1 MFWLQLI
8 KNFIQILRS
17 GQTPRQIAG
26 GFALGSMVG
35 LMPLLTLQ
43 GLFIWLVILVL
54 DVNLTAALLSA
65 TLFTLVAYLF
75 DPLFHALGY
84 FFLTDI
90 SALQG
95 LWSSLY
101 NAPVA
106 PLTRFNN
113 TVVLG
118 SLLGSLVLF
127 LPVYFGMR
135 RFVLAYRT
143 HLHTR
148 IEKWK
153 IYQVLSKSALVRW
166 YDRVKNLG
174 S

>member
-1 MFWLQLI
+1 MFWLQII
-8 KNFIQILRS
+8 KGFIQVLRS

-26 GFALGSMVG
+26 GFALGAIVG
-35 LMPLLTLQ
+35 LMPFFTLQ
-43 GLFIWLVILVL
+43 GLLLWLVILVL
-54 DVNLTAALLSA
+54 DVNLSAAILAVSLFALL
-65 TLFTLVAYLF
+65 AYII
-75 DPLFHALGY
+75 DPLLHALGY
-84 FFLTDI
+84 LLLVD
-90 SALQG
+90 SAVLRA
-95 LWSSLY
+95 LWTSLY

-118 SLLGSLVLF
+118 SFVAGFLLF
-127 LPVYFGMR
+127 LPIYVSMK

-148 IEKWK
+148 VEQLK
-153 IYQVLSKSALVRW
+153 IYQVVSKSSLVKW
-166 YDRVKNLG
+166 YDRIKNIT